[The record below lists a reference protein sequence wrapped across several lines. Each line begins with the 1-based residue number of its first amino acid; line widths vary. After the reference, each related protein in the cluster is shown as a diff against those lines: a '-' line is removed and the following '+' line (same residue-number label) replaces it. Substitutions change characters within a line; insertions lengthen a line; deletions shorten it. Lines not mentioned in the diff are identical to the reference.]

1 MTGGRP
7 AVTLVESA
15 TERGAGAGR
24 PISRVCPNGPMSSR
38 MVGGARDFRIR
49 RTGPSACCTAIGHA
63 VRIAAG
69 DTILTDTPDSR
80 KANPRLTGRWPGY
93 WEPCPP
99 VLHHMCPAQSARRL
113 SNVSPIRTN
122 DSVSRACPIGH
133 TLDIS
138 FENCTSSLRIYTS
151 CRVPDSVS
159 YSEALTCG
167 DARCLTACHLGF
179 VSNSCHFF
187 RTPPPVPGRHTQSLR
202 ARTSPFR
209 MFRHVTAIADVARA

>member
-24 PISRVCPNGPMSSR
+24 SISRVCPNGPMSSR

-80 KANPRLTGRWPGY
+80 KANPRLTGRRPGC

-122 DSVSRACPIGH
+122 DSVSRALNRPGESGD
-133 TLDIS
+133 DINVRNHHS
-138 FENCTSSLRIYTS
+138 FESAGLVGTGSILIGRLEDVRPKVT
-151 CRVPDSVS
+151 RRQRPATFAPHALDSG
-159 YSEALTCG
+159 A
-167 DARCLTACHLGF
+167 
-179 VSNSCHFF
+179 F
-187 RTPPPVPGRHTQSLR
+187 RAGCDDR
-202 ARTSPFR
+202 RTSR
-209 MFRHVTAIADVARA
+209 NNAGRSRHGCAVHREYRSDRP